1 MIQTVQERKSLFDS
15 YRTALLDDIVP
26 FWLDH
31 SLDTEHGGYLFC
43 LERDGTV
50 ADTDKPMW
58 IHGRFVWLLSTLCLE
73 IGTRDEWL
81 AAAKL
86 GIDFMERYG
95 TDSGDGRRYYSVT
108 NDGRPLRKRRYV
120 FTETFAIIAYAAYGR
135 ATGDPQ
141 WLRKADE
148 LLQSVLDLLANPG
161 KLDPKIDPATR
172 SGKAL
177 AVPMILINTAQEL
190 RRFGGTQNDTYTRL
204 IDDCI
209 EEVRRDFLKPE
220 YRCVLEQ
227 VGPAGE
233 LIDHY
238 DGRQINPGHGIELA
252 WFILREAAERDNDA
266 ELIALGCKI
275 LDFQWEQGWDVEF
288 GGILYYR
295 DAKGLSSPEYWH
307 HMKFWWPHNEAEI
320 ATLMAFR
327 LTGDSKY
334 ANWFEQVHRWSFE
347 HFPDGEHGE
356 WFGYLDRPG
365 KPTSTLKGNFFKG
378 PFHLPRMLLRCSTE
392 LEALGIG

>member
-1 MIQTVQERKSLFDS
+1 MINTTQERKSLFDL
-15 YRTALLDDIVP
+15 YRKTLLDDIVP
-26 FWLDH
+26 FWLGH
-31 SLDTEHGGYLFC
+31 SLDAEHGGYLFC

-58 IHGRFVWLLSTLCLE
+58 IHGRFVWLLSTLCLD
-73 IGTRDEWL
+73 IGNRDEWL
-81 AAAKL
+81 AAAKS
-86 GIDFMERYG
+86 GIDFMERHG
-95 TDSGDGRRYYSVT
+95 IDPADSRRYYSVT
-108 NDGRPLRKRRYV
+108 DDGRPLRKRRYV

-135 ATGDPQ
+135 ATGDDR
-141 WLRKADE
+141 WFKKADE
-148 LLQSVLDLLANPG
+148 LLQFVLDLLANPG
-161 KLDPKIDPATR
+161 RLDPKVDPATR

-190 RRFGGTQNDTYTRL
+190 RRCCGDPNGTYGRL

-209 EEVRRDFLKPE
+209 EEVRRDFLKDE

-252 WFILREAAERDNDA
+252 WFILREAAERGNDPD
-266 ELIALGCKI
+266 LISLGCTI
-275 LDFQWEQGWDVEF
+275 LDYQWEHGWDPEH

-295 DAKGLSSPEYWH
+295 DAKGFSSPEYWH
-307 HMKFWWPHNEAEI
+307 QMKFWWPHNEAEI

-327 LTGDSKY
+327 LTGDPKY
-334 ANWFEQVHRWSFE
+334 SQRFEQVHRWSFE
-347 HFPDGEHGE
+347 HFPDPEYGE
-356 WFGYLDRPG
+356 WFGYLDRQG
-365 KPTSTLKGNFFKG
+365 TPTSMLKGNFFKG
-378 PFHLPRMLLRCSTE
+378 PFHLPRMLLRCSAE
-392 LEALGIG
+392 LEAMGIS